1 MQQYPELKRNINN
14 RDFYEPAVEEE
25 GARRGI
31 LPSIEVECAGSNVYH
46 RSIAF
51 IERCEFTSVPYE
63 TYYLVLTRGGGMYVF
78 EASALEGSI
87 SSQLDG
93 AFFSRLRKPDDT

>member
-31 LPSIEVECAGSNVYH
+31 LPSIEVDYQ
-46 RSIAF
+46 
-51 IERCEFTSVPYE
+51 
-63 TYYLVLTRGGGMYVF
+63 
-78 EASALEGSI
+78 SAPDPTCI
-87 SSQLDG
+87 TG
-93 AFFSRLRKPDDT
+93 A